1 MSHTLDIMVPHL
13 HFLCILIANP
23 IPNLETHQIV
33 KERKC
38 AYVFGDGVA
47 WEILDKNI
55 VWCFSFSFSFFKIKG
70 ECKKRLKNL

>member
-1 MSHTLDIMVPHL
+1 MVSHL

-47 WEILDKNI
+47 WEIVDKNI
-55 VWCFSFSFSFFKIKG
+55 VRSCFFYIFNKG
-70 ECKKRLKNL
+70 